1 MKAIRLLAVVF
12 ALALPMAVSAQSA
25 STPHY
30 QFGFV
35 SYQRILEAMPE
46 YGQAKAAL
54 QDLRKKYDDEAKYN
68 EVKLNKMYA
77 DYLQGQ
83 KKFPEQIMLKRQKEL
98 QIAMEQGIS
107 FRQDAERLLSNAER
121 ELLKPVRHKLDSILS
136 RIGRENGLL
145 FIGNTDDNSF
155 PFVHSQIGKD
165 ITEIV
170 IARLNGKIIPINRS
184 TPEQESSAASRE
196 ARPQASEPAVSTPTA
211 NAKP

>member
-1 MKAIRLLAVVF
+1 
-12 ALALPMAVSAQSA
+12 
-25 STPHY
+25 
-30 QFGFV
+30 
-35 SYQRILEAMPE
+35 
-46 YGQAKAAL
+46 
-54 QDLRKKYDDEAKYN
+54 
-68 EVKLNKMYA
+68 
-77 DYLQGQ
+77 
-83 KKFPEQIMLKRQKEL
+83 MLKRQKEL